1 MTCNTKRRVCYWI
14 PPTIQ
19 RIECVFDKLILLF
32 PIWFGVI
39 LCIHYV
45 LCVCPYGIP
54 TICILALAFP
64 PHSDSP
70 SISILIKSWS
80 LLSFPNGE
88 GVTIYTLYVVICFVP
103 QLIIKVHSVS
113 VWKRCFLSDLK
124 RGIQSRFAYLLAI
137 GGVLLRLFPSL
148 SLSARSRSSYEVCW
162 GFYYK
167 ILYILCCGFV
177 LFLSG
182 GTM

>member
-148 SLSARSRSSYEVCW
+148 SLYLHVLGLLMKCV
-162 GFYYK
+162 GDFITKFY
-167 ILYILCCGFV
+167 ISCVVV

>member
-1 MTCNTKRRVCYWI
+1 
-14 PPTIQ
+14 
-19 RIECVFDKLILLF
+19 
-32 PIWFGVI
+32 
-39 LCIHYV
+39 
-45 LCVCPYGIP
+45 
-54 TICILALAFP
+54 
-64 PHSDSP
+64 
-70 SISILIKSWS
+70 
-80 LLSFPNGE
+80 
-88 GVTIYTLYVVICFVP
+88 VTIYTLYVVICFVP

-148 SLSARSRSSYEVCW
+148 SLYLHVLGLLMKCV
-162 GFYYK
+162 GDFITKFY
-167 ILYILCCGFV
+167 ISCVVV